1 MNNVLTV
8 YIDCR
13 SDKGDTNDFYTLSM
27 WGKPC
32 FEYVCDTVSETDIF
46 AEKYLLTN
54 SDKIKKLASKY
65 DFKVTSQLPED
76 KSPKMLISGKAI
88 FLTRETLVDAVSAYV
103 GGHFL
108 PIVGKVTTGVDF
120 LEPSFNKSSQ
130 VEVVPAFLIGDG
142 TERIS
147 YFDLPQSEALVI
159 NSVND
164 FELALILMKK
174 KLGRSLLTESILSRI
189 QEKKDIFTQC
199 DDENT
204 ICLVGHSQLDN
215 WNCTEIAGKK
225 VRNCG
230 IRGISSVE
238 YKQYILD
245 RELLNCKANT
255 YIVMHG
261 TNDIVYPYTDE
272 FIVDSI
278 AQTFDYITQ
287 RNPKAKIYFLLI
299 SNTNGR
305 LDRSNKR
312 IDQLNKRLISAFSQ
326 QVTIIDTKPLSD
338 MFGDLRSEYTLDGLH
353 FSDEG
358 YTHLKAIVEEA
369 IK

>member
-1 MNNVLTV
+1 
-8 YIDCR
+8 
-13 SDKGDTNDFYTLSM
+13 M
-27 WGKPC
+27 WG
-32 FEYVCDTVSETDIF
+32 
-46 AEKYLLTN
+46 A
-54 SDKIKKLASKY
+54 
-65 DFKVTSQLPED
+65 
-76 KSPKMLISGKAI
+76 
-88 FLTRETLVDAVSAYV
+88 
-103 GGHFL
+103 FL
-108 PIVGKVTTGVDF
+108 PIVGTVTTGVDF

-130 VEVVPAFLIGDG
+130 VEVVPAFMIGDG

-147 YFDLPQSEALVI
+147 YFDLPQSEALVV
-159 NSVND
+159 NSVNE

-261 TNDIVYPYTDE
+261 TNDIVYPSTDE

-278 AQTFDYITQ
+278 SHTFNYISQ
-287 RNPKAKIYFLLI
+287 RNPKAKIYCLTI
-299 SNTNGR
+299 SNINGR

-326 QVTIIDTKPLSD
+326 QVTIIDMKPLSD
-338 MFGDLRSEYTLDGLH
+338 IFGDLRSEYTLDGLH